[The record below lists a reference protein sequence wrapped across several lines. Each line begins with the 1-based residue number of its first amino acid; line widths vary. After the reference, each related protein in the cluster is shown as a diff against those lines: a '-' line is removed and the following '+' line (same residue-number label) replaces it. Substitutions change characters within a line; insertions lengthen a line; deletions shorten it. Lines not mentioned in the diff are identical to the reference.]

1 MKTFN
6 SLRFKNA
13 ALIFVLMIAFVG
25 ATMAQPQYYNY
36 NTTGTNN
43 AFPFNINSATG
54 KTIQTLYL
62 AGAFANPTPAPSGNI
77 TTLYIQA
84 ATTGSPTYTS
94 LTITMGQT
102 TDVDL
107 PTGAWYT
114 GTMTTVYDHTN
125 ANLSG
130 TAGQFFAIPLDVPF
144 NYNPTLS
151 LVVQIT
157 QCGYSGT
164 GIGVCYSSLVSGT
177 KRHAGPLSPVSCPH
191 PWGNS
196 INYTTNTG
204 IDVSAV
210 TPVTCVHTYAHQL
223 SNATVL
229 FQAVSAVS
237 PYIGWVAG
245 ATATV
250 RRTTDGGATWTN
262 ANPNTGVISGDVY
275 NITAVDANNAW
286 LTTSPSATNI
296 YRTTNGGTNW
306 TQVFTQAGGF
316 IDGIVFTNVNTGFA
330 YGDPVGGRWS
340 LWRTTN
346 GGLNW
351 DSTGLYV
358 PQVGSEAGWNNAIKV
373 KGTNIWYGTNNTK
386 IYHTTNAGVSWSPG
400 VTTFLDSYC
409 MHFNDANNGLAGGET
424 LNKTTNG
431 GATYTLLS
439 APGTGNITGLSGANS
454 TYYWYTRGDSLYA
467 TTNGGTN
474 WSLAFVDTKGL
485 WGVDVA
491 TLNNGCGIGWAVG
504 DSGKIIRINVD
515 SLVGISSNGNGI
527 PNIYR
532 LEQNYPNPF
541 NPSTKIAYE
550 LPKAGLVS
558 MVVFDILGREVA
570 TLVNEVKPAGKYSVN
585 FNASSLA
592 SGVYFYRITAGDF
605 TESKKMLLIK

>member
-36 NTTGTNN
+36 NTQLNGN
-43 AFPFNINSATG
+43 AFPFSVVAG
-54 KTIQTLYL
+54 KVVQELYL
-62 AGAFANPTPAPSGNI
+62 PGEINQPTRPPSGNI
-77 TTLYIQA
+77 TSIYFTCA
-84 ATTGSPTYTS
+84 SATITFTN
-94 LTITMGQT
+94 LTIKMGLSNIT
-102 TDVDL
+102 TL
-107 PTGAWYT
+107 PAGAFYV
-114 GTMTTVYDHTN
+114 GQLDTVYFHPSQQLTSVAGTFMQITLDHPFYYDTSMSLVIEVDQCGATATGMTIYN
-125 ANLSG
+125 TLLTGNRRTYNQTAGGCNYIYQGQGTQLANL
-130 TAGQFFAIPLDVPF
+130 
-144 NYNPTLS
+144 
-151 LVVQIT
+151 
-157 QCGYSGT
+157 
-164 GIGVCYSSLVSGT
+164 
-177 KRHAGPLSPVSCPH
+177 
-191 PWGNS
+191 
-196 INYTTNTG
+196 G